1 MINFLHLFSIKNG
14 ATMHAQEWVYVQAV
28 GSGGSNGAK
37 NVNFLYEPWVIN
49 WANLV
54 ADFVGFQSCIEYLVA
69 ITYLSKY
76 AKGPPQLVI
85 FGSKINS

>member
-1 MINFLHLFSIKNG
+1 MNV
-14 ATMHAQEWVYVQAV
+14 ATMHAQVYVQAV

-69 ITYLSKY
+69 ITYIPIYKY
-76 AKGPPQLVI
+76 AKGPPQFVI